1 MSSFHEHFLVPSSF
15 LIILIV
21 RIRMS
26 EEAGDKVVIG
36 DMQLPFDPCC
46 NSLKDQN
53 GLAKQVIIFIHEFLR
68 YGA

>member
-1 MSSFHEHFLVPSSF
+1 
-15 LIILIV
+15 
-21 RIRMS
+21 MS

-53 GLAKQVIIFIHEFLR
+53 GLAKQATVIILFIHEFLR